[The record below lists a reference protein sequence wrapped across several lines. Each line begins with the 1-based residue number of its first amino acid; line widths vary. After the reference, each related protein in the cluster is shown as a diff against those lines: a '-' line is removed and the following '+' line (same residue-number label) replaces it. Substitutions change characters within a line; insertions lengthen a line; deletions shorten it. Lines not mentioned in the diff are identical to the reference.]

1 MCGIAGYIGSQE
13 LYPKK
18 NNIIKCKNLMFRRG
32 PDNFNLKEFKNKNNL
47 FLFMHSRLSII
58 DPLKSSNQPMEDENG
73 ILIFNG
79 EIYNYIELKKKLEN
93 KGYKFKTNSDTEVL
107 LKMLNFYGSKAFN
120 LLDGMWAFCY
130 YNKKTKETSLSRD
143 RFGEKPL
150 YIFKYKNNFFFGSN
164 INYILSLSQIKPGIK
179 FDKIENYL
187 NFGFRSIDLNNST
200 FFENIYNLKPN
211 SFIKISEKKVI
222 KSNFWNLKKFTI
234 NKKISFQDSVELVK
248 TTFSDSLKKR
258 LRSDFPIACLLS
270 GGIDSNSIVSF
281 SKKKFDVDMNCYSI
295 KSKDSYYD
303 ETDLINET
311 AKKLNLKHNY
321 IFLDKNFS
329 YDSISK
335 IIEDGAYPLSSI
347 TFLLYYFLN
356 QHISKNKIRVLMT
369 GIGSDELFAGYYTHQ
384 MYYLYENKKKKKFE
398 KIYKDWFEHI
408 KPLVRNKN
416 LKDFNYYKDSVK
428 KVPHVLAANDI
439 QFSNMLKKKG
449 KFLFDEKKYFKNF
462 FKNQLAN
469 DLFLHMVPP
478 QLRDSDQ
485 ISMYF
490 GIENRSPFL
499 TKDLFELAYSLDNN
513 FLINKGY
520 GKFVLR
526 QAMKGIVSDKI
537 LDTRNKVGFNMNINS
552 AFNINSKQFKDQL
565 FQNNKLNKI
574 LNEKKIVD
582 VLKQEKVNN
591 QESHMLFSI
600 LNIAKFLSIYD

>member
-1 MCGIAGYIGSQE
+1 MCGIAGYIGSPE

-18 NNIIKCKNLMFRRG
+18 NNINKCKNLMLRRG
-32 PDNFNLKEFKNKNNL
+32 PDNFNLKEFKNKKNL

-58 DPLKSSNQPMEDENG
+58 DPLKKSNQPMEDERG
-73 ILIFNG
+73 ILTFNG
-79 EIYNYIELKKKLEN
+79 EIYNYLELKKNLEN
-93 KGYKFKTNSDTEVL
+93 IGCKFKTNSDTEVL
-107 LKMLNFYGSKAFN
+107 LKMLNFYGSKALN
-120 LLDGMWAFCY
+120 LLDGMWAFAY
-130 YNKKTKETSLSRD
+130 YNKKTKETFLSRD

-150 YIFKYKNNFFFGSN
+150 YILRLKNNFFFGSN
-164 INYILSLSQIKPGIK
+164 INYLLSLSQIKPDIK

-200 FFENIYNLKPN
+200 FFENIYNLKAN
-211 SFIKISEKKVI
+211 SFIKISEKNI
-222 KSNFWNLKKFTI
+222 TKSNFWNFRKIKI
-234 NKKISFQDSVELVK
+234 NKKITFQDSVELLK

-281 SKKKFDVDMNCYSI
+281 SKKKFDLDMNCYSI
-295 KSKDSYYD
+295 KSKDYDYNETNLID
-303 ETDLINET
+303 ETV
-311 AKKLNLKHNY
+311 KKLNLKHSY
-321 IFLDKNFS
+321 VFQDKNFS

-335 IIEDGAYPLSSI
+335 IIEDGAYPVSSI

-356 QHISKNKIRVLMT
+356 QHINKNKIRVLMS

-384 MYYLYENKKKKKFE
+384 MYYLYENKKKKLFK
-398 KIYKDWFEHI
+398 KIHKDWFRYI

-416 LKDFNYYKDSVK
+416 LKDFNYYSQSIK
-428 KVPHVLAANDI
+428 KVSHVLAANDI

-449 KFLFDEKKYFKNF
+449 RFLFDEKKYFKNF

-469 DLFLHMVPP
+469 DLFLHIVPP

-499 TKDLFELAYSLDNN
+499 SKDLFELAYSLNNN
-513 FLINKGY
+513 FLIQKGY

-526 QAMKGIVSDKI
+526 EAMRKTVSDKI
-537 LDTRNKVGFNMNINS
+537 LDDRNKVGFNMNINS
-552 AFNINSKQFKDQL
+552 IFNTKSKQFKDQL
-565 FQNNKLNKI
+565 FQNNRLNKI
-574 LNEKKIVD
+574 INEKKIIEVSN
-582 VLKQEKVNN
+582 KEKVNN

-600 LNIAKFLSIYD
+600 LNVAKFLNIYE